1 MTKLKNKIFNST
13 AYLKLSEWAKK
24 IIIPGFEGLS
34 LFEIIKFLND
44 ALKKGGLAT
53 KAAAIAFGIFLA
65 FFPSIIFFLSLI
77 PYVPIDNFQHDLLA
91 EIFGL
96 MPDGIRP
103 MVEETIND
111 LILKKHNAVL
121 SIGFLLTFY
130 FASNS
135 INSILSAFNSS
146 FQFEIKQ
153 NPIKQRLLSFGLL
166 ILFSILV
173 VLAVVIILFGETA
186 ISWFDL
192 GMVTTIVLN
201 IFKWLIILFLLFL
214 AISLLYN
221 VGNPERVKWK
231 IISAGTSL
239 TTVVII
245 LTSLGFGY
253 YIDNF
258 GKFNELYGSIG
269 SLIAFLIWIQICA
282 RILLIGFELSA
293 KVQKQLEN
301 NIEK

>member
-1 MTKLKNKIFNST
+1 MTKLKDKILESKPFRT
-13 AYLKLSEWAKK
+13 TVLWAKK
-24 IIIPGFEGLS
+24 IIVPGFEGLS
-34 LFEIIKFLND
+34 LFEIIDFLID
-44 ALKKGGLAT
+44 ALKRGGLAT
-53 KAAAIAFGIFLA
+53 KGTAIAFGIFLA
-65 FFPSIIFFLSLI
+65 FFPCIIFFLSLI
-77 PYVPIDNFQHDLLA
+77 PYVPIDNFQNDLLA

-111 LILKKHNAVL
+111 LIMKKHSGVL

-135 INSILSAFNSS
+135 TNSILAAFNSS
-146 FQFEIKQ
+146 YQFEVKQ

-166 ILFSILV
+166 LLFTFLM
-173 VLAVVIILFGETA
+173 VLSVVIILFGETA

-192 GMVTTIVLN
+192 GIITTISLN
-201 IFKWLIILFLLFL
+201 VFKWIIILFLLFL

-221 VGNPERVKWK
+221 TGNPERVKWK

-245 LTSLGFGY
+245 ITSLGFGY

-293 KVQKQLEN
+293 KVQKQL
-301 NIEK
+301 KSK

>member
-1 MTKLKNKIFNST
+1 MSKLKDKILSSKPIQTLFNWS
-13 AYLKLSEWAKK
+13 KK
-24 IIIPGFEGLS
+24 IVLPGFEGLS
-34 LFEIIKFLND
+34 LFEV
-44 ALKKGGLAT
+44 G
-53 KAAAIAFGIFLA
+53 
-65 FFPSIIFFLSLI
+65 
-77 PYVPIDNFQHDLLA
+77 DLLA

-103 MVEETIND
+103 LVEQTIND
-111 LILKKHNAVL
+111 LILKKHSAVL
-121 SIGFLLTFY
+121 SIGFIMTFY

-135 INSILSAFNSS
+135 INSILSTFNNS

-166 ILFSILV
+166 ILFSFLI
-173 VLAVVIILFGETA
+173 VLAIVIILFGETA
-186 ISWFDL
+186 IAYFDL
-192 GMVTTIVLN
+192 GVITSIALN
-201 IFKWLIILFLLFL
+201 VFKWLIILFLLFL

-221 VGNPERVKWK
+221 IGNPERVKWK
-231 IISAGTSL
+231 IVSAGTSL
-239 TTVVII
+239 TTIVII

-301 NIEK
+301 KLSE

>member
-1 MTKLKNKIFNST
+1 MTKIKDIILESKIFRT
-13 AYLKLSEWAKK
+13 TVLWAKK

-34 LFEIIKFLND
+34 LFEIVDFLIE
-44 ALKKGGLAT
+44 ALKRGGLAT
-53 KAAAIAFGIFLA
+53 KGTAIAFGIFLA
-65 FFPSIIFFLSLI
+65 FFPCIIFFLSLI
-77 PYVPIDNFQHDLLA
+77 PYVPIDNFQNDLLA

-103 MVEETIND
+103 MVEDTIHD
-111 LILKKHNAVL
+111 LILKKHSGVL
-121 SIGFLLTFY
+121 SVGFLLTFY

-135 INSILSAFNSS
+135 INSILKSFNNSY
-146 FQFEIKQ
+146 QFEIKQ

-166 ILFSILV
+166 LLFTILI
-173 VLAVVIILFGETA
+173 VLAVVIILFGESA
-186 ISWFDL
+186 ISYLEMGF
-192 GMVTTIVLN
+192 VTSIMLN
-201 IFKWLIILFLLFL
+201 IFKWLIILFLIFI
-214 AISLLYN
+214 AISMLYN
-221 VGNPERVKWK
+221 VGNPERVKWRV
-231 IISAGTSL
+231 ISAGTSL

-269 SLIAFLIWIQICA
+269 SLIAFLIWIQICS

-293 KVQKQLEN
+293 KVQKQLETKSN
-301 NIEK
+301 

>member
-1 MTKLKNKIFNST
+1 MTKLKDKIFNSSVYQT
-13 AYLKLSEWAKK
+13 LSEWSKK
-24 IIIPGFEGLS
+24 IHIPGFEGLS
-34 LFEIIKFLND
+34 LFEIISFLND

-53 KAAAIAFGIFLA
+53 KAAAIAFGVFLA

-77 PYVPIDNFQHDLLA
+77 PFVPIDNFQHDLLA
-91 EIFGL
+91 EIFSL

-103 MVEETIND
+103 MVEETIHD
-111 LILKKHNAVL
+111 LILKKHSAVL

-135 INSILSAFNSS
+135 INSVLTAFNSS
-146 FQFEIKQ
+146 FQFEVKR
-153 NPIKQRLLSFGLL
+153 NPIKQRLISFGLL
-166 ILFSILV
+166 IVFSILV
-173 VLAVVIILFGETA
+173 ILAIAIILFGESV
-186 ISWFDL
+186 ISWLDL
-192 GMVTTIVLN
+192 GIASTIALN

-221 VGNPERVKWK
+221 LGNPERVKWK

-245 LTSLGFGY
+245 LTSLGFSY

-269 SLIAFLIWIQICA
+269 SLIAFLIWIQICS

-301 NIEK
+301 KEV